1 MSRYRLQSFLFIFI
15 AFMLGCNEYMI
26 VGVLPDI
33 AKEYHASL
41 SSLGYV
47 VTVFALVYALSTPF
61 ITSLGNHYPREK
73 VLVTLM
79 VIFFLGNTWTALA
92 TNYWSLIFSRVLT
105 ACTAG
110 AIISLVLV
118 MANFIAPLN
127 KRAGLLSW
135 VFAGFSI
142 ASVVGLPIGTML
154 AQTFNWHIS
163 FGVISIFTLLSFI
176 ALLFLI
182 PKNTPQTPGKISAQF
197 SLLTDKKII
206 YAVIFV
212 VMVCA
217 ADYSYYTFIRPLITG
232 PLTFSP
238 TALNWILSFLG
249 VCSIIGNKFAGYL
262 ADHGGV
268 KRLPVLYLIMTL
280 LFAALGISLHL
291 HWLGIFVISL
301 LCIIYSSYGATTQI
315 MFLDIAQEKYPQSL
329 DLASSL
335 NSIFANIGISLGS
348 FTASLIAGITSID
361 NAGYFAAIY
370 GLIAFL
376 CIWYTSK
383 IYQKNRQKEV

>member
-1 MSRYRLQSFLFIFI
+1 MSKYRLQSFLFIFI

-33 AKEYHASL
+33 AKEYQVSL

-47 VTVFALVYALSTPF
+47 VTVFAIVYAISTP
-61 ITSLGNHYPREK
+61 IVTSLGNRYPREK
-73 VLVTLM
+73 VLLTLM
-79 VIFFLGNTWTALA
+79 VIFLIGNTWTAFA
-92 TNYWSLIFSRVLT
+92 TNYWSLIFSRILT

-118 MANFIAPLN
+118 LANFIAPLN

-154 AQTFNWHIS
+154 AQIFNWHVS
-163 FGVISIFTLLSFI
+163 FVIISILTIISFI
-176 ALLFLI
+176 ALLFLV
-182 PKNTPQTPGKISAQF
+182 PKKTPQTRGKITAQF
-197 SLLTDKKII
+197 ALLKDKRII
-206 YAVIFV
+206 FTVIFV
-212 VMVCA
+212 VTVCA

-232 PLTFSP
+232 PLAFTT

-249 VCSIIGNKFAGYL
+249 ICSIIGNKFAGFL

-268 KRLPVLYLIMTL
+268 KRLPSIYLIMTI
-280 LFAALGISLHL
+280 LFALLGVTLHL
-291 HWLGIFVISL
+291 HWLGIVVISL
-301 LCIIYSSYGATTQI
+301 LCIFYSSYGATTQI
-315 MFLDIAQEKYPQSL
+315 LFLDIAQEKYPQSL

-335 NSIFANIGISLGS
+335 NSIFANIGISVGS

-361 NAGYFAAIY
+361 NSGYIAALY
-370 GLIAFL
+370 GLLAFL

-383 IYQKNRQKEV
+383 IYKKG